1 MTSGATVRQSCAES
15 QVVVDVAGT
24 VSIERALTLTTKE
37 LALEELAT
45 SSNRPKRV
53 TRNYE

>member
-1 MTSGATVRQSCAES
+1 VTSGTTIGKSRAES
-15 QVVVDVAGT
+15 QGVVDIASA
-24 VSIERALTLTTKE
+24 VSIERSLTLTTKE